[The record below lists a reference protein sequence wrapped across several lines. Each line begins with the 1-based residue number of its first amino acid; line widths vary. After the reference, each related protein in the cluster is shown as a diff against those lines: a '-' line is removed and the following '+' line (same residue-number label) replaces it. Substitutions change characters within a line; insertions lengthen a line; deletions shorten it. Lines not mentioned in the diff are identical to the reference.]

1 MIEWLQVFNT
11 DTTSLGQERRLL
23 GMDNHGA
30 QQTTHFRFLLA
41 SSNIQPAYTPPGN
54 TFIKVHL

>member
-1 MIEWLQVFNT
+1 VVIEWLQVFNT

-41 SSNIQPAYTPPGN
+41 SSNIQPE
-54 TFIKVHL
+54 